1 LIPSTTILSLLPLY
15 LSFRRLGLPVP
26 PGCIIT
32 TETCLDYFK
41 LNHTESEIDYF
52 IEDKKIP
59 DHLEEG
65 YLAAIKKIENET
77 GKKFGAA
84 VEDGKAP
91 LLLAIRAGAAVSIP
105 GSEFSHHHLPL
116 SHPPP
121 PLPLP

>member
-1 LIPSTTILSLLPLY
+1 MRNDQVHISFPSNFPTLLY
-15 LSFRRLGLPVP
+15 WYCRLGLPVP

-65 YLAAIKKIENET
+65 YLAAIKKIEIET

-84 VEDGKAP
+84 VEDGKPP

-105 GSEFSHHHLPL
+105 G
-116 SHPPP
+116 
-121 PLPLP
+121 